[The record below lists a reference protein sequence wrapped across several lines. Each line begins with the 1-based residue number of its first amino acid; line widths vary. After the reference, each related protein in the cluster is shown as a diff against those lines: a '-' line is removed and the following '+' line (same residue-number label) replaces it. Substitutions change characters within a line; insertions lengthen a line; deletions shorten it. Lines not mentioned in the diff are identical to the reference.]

1 MGILGDKEG
10 EGGANRIK
18 FPLSGKM
25 LPKCASGSHREWDGL
40 EQEGNGKVMGILG
53 DKEGEGGANRI
64 KFLGPSSKNLWV
76 HH

>member
-1 MGILGDKEG
+1 
-10 EGGANRIK
+10 
-18 FPLSGKM
+18 M